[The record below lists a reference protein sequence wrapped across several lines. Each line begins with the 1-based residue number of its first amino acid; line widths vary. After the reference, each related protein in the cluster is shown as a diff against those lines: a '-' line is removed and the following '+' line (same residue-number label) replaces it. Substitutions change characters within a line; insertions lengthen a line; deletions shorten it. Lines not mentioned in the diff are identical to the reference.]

1 MAANYNKK
9 ISDTSIRLGLVRF
22 GYVNVFAPRKNEDGT
37 DGKYSVQLLIPKKD
51 TQAKA
56 LIDAAIEAAKE
67 KGKTSKW
74 NGKIP
79 PASKLTIPLRD
90 GDDEFPDD
98 PTYEGMWFMNASTS
112 ADRKPGVRVL
122 DGGQIVEALDNSE
135 FYSGCFGCATVNF
148 FPYNSNG
155 NMGVSA
161 GLNNVIKIEDG
172 ERLSGGHSAEED
184 FGDLTGDAASC
195 LD

>member
-22 GYVNVFAPRKNEDGT
+22 GYVNVFVPRKNEDGT
-37 DGKYSVQLLIPKKD
+37 DSKYSVQLLIPKKD

-56 LIDAAIEAAKE
+56 LIEAAVEAAKE

-79 PASKLTIPLRD
+79 PASKLTLPLRD

-112 ADRKPGVRVL
+112 ADRKPGVRIL
-122 DGGQIVEALDNSE
+122 DGGQIVEALDGDD
-135 FYSGCFGCATVNF
+135 FYSGCYGCATVNF
-148 FPYNSNG
+148 FPYNFNG

-172 ERLSGGHSAEED
+172 DRLAGGHSAEED
-184 FGDLTGDAASC
+184 FGDLTGGAASC

>member
-1 MAANYNKK
+1 MAAGQ
-9 ISDTSIRLGLVRF
+9 T
-22 GYVNVFAPRKNEDGT
+22 
-37 DGKYSVQLLIPKKD
+37 
-51 TQAKA
+51 
-56 LIDAAIEAAKE
+56 
-67 KGKTSKW
+67 
-74 NGKIP
+74 
-79 PASKLTIPLRD
+79 LTIPLRD

-135 FYSGCFGCATVNF
+135 FYSGVWGCATVNM

-184 FGDLTGDAASC
+184 FGDLTGGAASC

>member
-1 MAANYNKK
+1 MAANYNKR

-56 LIDAAIEAAKE
+56 LIEAAIEAAKE

-98 PTYEGMWFMNASTS
+98 PT
-112 ADRKPGVRVL
+112 
-122 DGGQIVEALDNSE
+122 
-135 FYSGCFGCATVNF
+135 
-148 FPYNSNG
+148 
-155 NMGVSA
+155 
-161 GLNNVIKIEDG
+161 
-172 ERLSGGHSAEED
+172 
-184 FGDLTGDAASC
+184 
-195 LD
+195 

>member
-1 MAANYNKK
+1 MAANYNKR

-74 NGKIP
+74 GGKIP
-79 PASKLTIPLRD
+79 PASKLTTPLRD

-161 GLNNVIKIEDG
+161 GLNNVIKIQDG

>member
-1 MAANYNKK
+1 M
-9 ISDTSIRLGLVRF
+9 
-22 GYVNVFAPRKNEDGT
+22 
-37 DGKYSVQLLIPKKD
+37 
-51 TQAKA
+51 
-56 LIDAAIEAAKE
+56 
-67 KGKTSKW
+67 
-74 NGKIP
+74 
-79 PASKLTIPLRD
+79 
-90 GDDEFPDD
+90 
-98 PTYEGMWFMNASTS
+98 
-112 ADRKPGVRVL
+112 
-122 DGGQIVEALDNSE
+122 
-135 FYSGCFGCATVNF
+135 

>member
-1 MAANYNKK
+1 MAANYNKR

-22 GYVNVFAPRKNEDGT
+22 GYVNVFSPRKNEDGT

-56 LIDAAIEAAKE
+56 LIEAAIEAAKE

-98 PTYEGMWFMNASTS
+98 PTYEGMWFMNAGSTQ
-112 ADRKPGVRVL
+112 KPGVRVL
-122 DGGQIVEALDNSE
+122 ENGAMHEALDSDD
-135 FYSGCFGCATVNF
+135 FYSGCWGAVVVNF
-148 FPYNSNG
+148 FPYSVSG
-155 NMGVSA
+155 NVGVAA
-161 GLNNVIKIEDG
+161 GLNNLIKTRDDD
-172 ERLSGGHSAEED
+172 RLGGGRSADAD
-184 FGDLTGDAASC
+184 FGDMASSSF